1 MQTPL
6 LVTCFP
12 ELQTNLKRSSER
24 KSLSIPS
31 LSNNS
36 SLVVIRFSRS
46 CFFSNWSGYSPYRSW
61 YSCITKQSDVSKW
74 LRTKWLWVRVQL
86 QSLQLSKFTKNSPA
100 LNYRKLIYA
109 ISMFSAISFL
119 LPCKNSNQA
128 QVQKITQNLYL

>member
-61 YSCITKQSDVSKW
+61 YSCITKQNNFPN
-74 LRTKWLWVRVQL
+74 L
-86 QSLQLSKFTKNSPA
+86 
-100 LNYRKLIYA
+100 
-109 ISMFSAISFL
+109 
-119 LPCKNSNQA
+119 
-128 QVQKITQNLYL
+128 QKIRQHWIIANWFTQYQCFQQSHFCCLAKTVTRLKSRKSHKIYIYSKNIKKKLCSMTDSF